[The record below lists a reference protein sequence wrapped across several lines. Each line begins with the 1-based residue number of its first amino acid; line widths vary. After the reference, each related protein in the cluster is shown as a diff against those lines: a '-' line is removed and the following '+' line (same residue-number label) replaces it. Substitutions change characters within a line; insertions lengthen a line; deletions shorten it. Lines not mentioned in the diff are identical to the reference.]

1 MDGQGCGNSAG
12 AEVEEGGGSVQAVGR
27 DGVCLPRPFF
37 RPVYSC
43 WEKRDRVVFRNK
55 IPLVIL
61 AVVKEGADSLHIVAY
76 LHIRHA
82 CIAAGVKD

>member
-1 MDGQGCGNSAG
+1 M
-12 AEVEEGGGSVQAVGR
+12 EEGGGSVQAVGR

-37 RPVYSC
+37 RPVNSC
-43 WEKRDRVVFRNK
+43 WEKRGRVVFRNK

-61 AVVKEGADSLHIVAY
+61 AFVAVVKEGADSLHIVAY